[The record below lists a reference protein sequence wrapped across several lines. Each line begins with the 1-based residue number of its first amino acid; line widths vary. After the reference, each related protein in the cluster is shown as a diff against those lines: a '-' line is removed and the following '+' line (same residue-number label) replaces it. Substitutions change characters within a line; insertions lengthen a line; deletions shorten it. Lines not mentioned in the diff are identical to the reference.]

1 MKIDFAVDGGVGAR
15 AVLGVVVLQTD
26 ETLEPEFARMMDIRG
41 VALYHTRIP
50 MSAQVRP
57 DSLAR
62 MKNDLPAAVSLL
74 PEADFDVIG
83 YGCTS
88 AAAVIGSDG
97 VREAVQSVRPRA
109 AVTDPLRALVGR
121 LRRVGSQA
129 IGIRVSVYSRSVGAD
144 AGRIGAGG
152 IRDCGLRVVFGIR
165 RSRGRADHGRVGY
178 AGGGNGF
185 RAIAMRRGRGFL
197 HEFALFANRPGD
209 RSQNRR
215 AGDFEQYGAGVAHAK
230 TGGRG
235 KAARRDGRAFRRRLI
250 FAPPPRLR
258 LPPLRIFPLAVLLK
272 SFAIC

>member
-50 MSAQVRP
+50 MSAEVRP

-62 MKNDLPAAVSLL
+62 MKNDLPTAVSLL

-109 AVTDPLRALVGR
+109 AVTDPLRALAAACAALGVKR
-121 LRRVGSQA
+121 LGFASPYIPEVSARMRDELERAGFEIAGFASFSESDDRVVARITEESVMRAAETVFAQA
-129 IGIRVSVYSRSVGAD
+129 QCDAVVVSCTNLRCLRIAP
-144 AGRIGAGG
+144 AIEAKIGAPVISSNMALAWHMQKLAG
-152 IRDCGLRVVFGIR
+152 VTKR
-165 RSRGRADHGRVGY
+165 REGMG
-178 AGGGNGF
+178 
-185 RAIAMRRGRGFL
+185 
-197 HEFALFANRPGD
+197 ALFA
-209 RSQNRR
+209 
-215 AGDFEQYGAGVAHAK
+215 
-230 TGGRG
+230 
-235 KAARRDGRAFRRRLI
+235 AA
-250 FAPPPRLR
+250 
-258 LPPLRIFPLAVLLK
+258 
-272 SFAIC
+272 